1 MPKRCAVCDS
11 AARPLVELG
20 GVHGLSASVLAGRYG
35 LSRFSIA
42 RHLRNHVSPAA
53 AAAILV
59 ATKPSAIDLEQLTES
74 EGSALLGNLVAQ
86 RARLTAL
93 GQRAAEDAALAI
105 AIAAEKA
112 ITSNLEVTGKL
123 LQRFVLRT
131 DHRHLHV
138 LADPRWIQLRQ
149 RLSATLRRFPDA
161 AMAVARDLAEIEG
174 AAAKEILAG
183 KPPAL
188 VEHVE
193 VSP

>member
-20 GVHGLSASVLAGRYG
+20 GVHGLSASVLAVRYG

-105 AIAAEKA
+105 AIA
-112 ITSNLEVTGKL
+112 
-123 LQRFVLRT
+123 QRFVLRT